1 MGILKNTQKPT
12 SQSTK
17 TQTATNATIDIAQI
31 RELIELMEEKDLA
44 NLELGNDDSYVHLT
58 RNVAV
63 QTVAMPQM
71 SAPAS
76 TAPTAPTPKTPSG
89 KVETSPMV
97 GVFYSAPSPND
108 PPFVKVGQKVEA
120 GDQLGIIEAMK
131 IMNPLEATQSGII
144 EEILVSNADVVQ
156 FGQPVIRYK
165 A

>member
-1 MGILKNTQKPT
+1 MGISKSTQKST
-12 SQSTK
+12 SQTNTTK
-17 TQTATNATIDIAQI
+17 ESMGIDIEQI
-31 RELIELMEEKDLA
+31 RELIDLMEEKDLA
-44 NLELGNDDSYVHLT
+44 NLEVGNDDGYVHLA

-63 QTVAMPQM
+63 QTVAVPQAV
-71 SAPAS
+71 APVGGVPQA
-76 TAPTAPTPKTPSG
+76 ATPKAPSG

-108 PPFVKVGQKVEA
+108 PPFVKVGQEVEV

-144 EEILVSNADVVQ
+144 EEILVSNAEVVE
-156 FGQPVIRYK
+156 FGQPIIRYK

>member
-1 MGILKNTQKPT
+1 M
-12 SQSTK
+12 
-17 TQTATNATIDIAQI
+17 DIGQI
-31 RELIELMEEKDLA
+31 RELIDLMEEKDLA
-44 NLELGNDDSYVHLT
+44 NLEVGNDDGYVHLA

-63 QTVAMPQM
+63 QTVAVPQAV
-71 SAPAS
+71 APVGGVPQA
-76 TAPTAPTPKTPSG
+76 TTPKAPSG

-108 PPFVKVGQKVEA
+108 PPFVKVGQEVEV

>member
-1 MGILKNTQKPT
+1 MGILKNTQK
-12 SQSTK
+12 STPNN
-17 TQTATNATIDIAQI
+17 TTAPQAAISAIDIGQI

-44 NLELGNDDSYVHLT
+44 NLELGSEENYIHLT

-63 QTVAMPQM
+63 QTVALPQANTAV
-71 SAPAS
+71 SAPS
-76 TAPTAPTPKTPSG
+76 APTPKTPSG

>member
-1 MGILKNTQKPT
+1 M
-12 SQSTK
+12 
-17 TQTATNATIDIAQI
+17 DIKQI
-31 RELIELMEEKDLA
+31 RELIDLMEEKDLA
-44 NLELGNDDSYVHLT
+44 SLEYGKKDDYIHLT

-63 QTVAMPQM
+63 QTVAVPQAVIAQDTAPA
-71 SAPAS
+71 SAPA
-76 TAPTAPTPKTPSG
+76 PKAPSG
-89 KVETSPMV
+89 KVETAPMV

-144 EEILVSNADVVQ
+144 EEILVSNAEVVE
-156 FGQPVIRYK
+156 FGQPIIRYK